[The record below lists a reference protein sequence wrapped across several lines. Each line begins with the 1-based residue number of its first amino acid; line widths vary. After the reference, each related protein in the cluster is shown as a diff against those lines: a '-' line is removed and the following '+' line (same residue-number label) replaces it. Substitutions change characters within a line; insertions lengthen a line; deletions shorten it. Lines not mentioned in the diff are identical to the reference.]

1 MELTPAPVSNF
12 DCSLLAQQALDGRAS
27 LSAPQP
33 AKVTVFAQGRYI
45 TLFLFKISD
54 ALLGMWKKHTENAWS
69 CSGAVIKGIRGSRV
83 LEMIG
88 LS

>member
-1 MELTPAPVSNF
+1 MVELA
-12 DCSLLAQQALDGRAS
+12 CLLHSQPKS
-27 LSAPQP
+27 LSLHRGD
-33 AKVTVFAQGRYI
+33 VS
-45 TLFLFKISD
+45 LCFLFKISD